1 MPSTTA
7 VVHSSLHSYR
17 RCLVLTPPLCTLHGV
32 NKVIFLCFSSFFFV
46 NLVGFICD
54 GNQMFKS
61 NKPKDSYYET
71 LTKKNL
77 ETLTIL
83 LLFCVLFFNQFWSC
97 FNIIQDWKLTPSIII
112 CPQVWNPY
120 THGFLQGM
128 VFAFLC
134 NLYLVKKKKKV
145 VRLTGDCSF
154 VWYFFLQK
162 GQGNLNDK

>member
-1 MPSTTA
+1 MKADSKATA
-7 VVHSSLHSYR
+7 G
-17 RCLVLTPPLCTLHGV
+17 VLIPCTLHRV
-32 NKVIFLCFSSFFFV
+32 SKVIFLCFSSFFFV

-71 LTKKNL
+71 VTKKNL

-97 FNIIQDWKLTPSIII
+97 FNIIQDWKMTPSIII

-134 NLYLVKKKKKV
+134 IWLKKKCSDW
-145 VRLTGDCSF
+145 LTDDCSF

-162 GQGNLNDK
+162 GQSNLNDK

>member
-1 MPSTTA
+1 MKADSIATA
-7 VVHSSLHSYR
+7 G
-17 RCLVLTPPLCTLHGV
+17 VLNPCTLHRV

-112 CPQVWNPY
+112 CPQVWKPY

-134 NLYLVKKKKKV
+134 NLYLVKKKKSSETDWW
-145 VRLTGDCSF
+145 LFICLI
-154 VWYFFLQK
+154 FLFTK
-162 GQGNLNDK
+162 GAG